1 MVFSNRPDAVEDKCI
16 YRQMDDSN
24 GIVPNIVSYSVF
36 LNPGSYLANSD
47 GAHSPNMGSIIIV
60 STKP

>member
-1 MVFSNRPDAVEDKCI
+1 MG
-16 YRQMDDSN
+16 DSN

-47 GAHSPNMGSIIIV
+47 GAHSPNMGSVIIV